1 MAMNILLSI
10 LLVLAVDLLWAC
22 AYATYKK
29 LRKKNQETWWFNF
42 KVGAL
47 GGLVEFLVN
56 IF

>member
-1 MAMNILLSI
+1 MNILLSI